1 MSRILTLIK
10 IRERDAIKITL
21 DIKKEL
27 VEHLR
32 IEITQQELEKILFRK
47 IEEFQYGERF
57 INRYKLVTKFY

>member
-32 IEITQQELEKILFRK
+32 IEITQSELEEILFRK